1 MKFTMDTYP
10 EAIAEVISAK
20 IVKMVLETIK
30 EQDNTATLEDAKKV
44 TEDFF
49 VNRIISRIDTDRIF
63 YLKLPS
69 QLQKILPDEDDYRIV
84 QGAFND
90 AYMLGY
96 QAGLRDLQELE
107 RSIE

>member
-20 IVKMVLETIK
+20 VVKMVLEAIK
-30 EQDNTATLEDAKKV
+30 EQDNTVTLADAEKTV
-44 TEDFF
+44 EDFF
-49 VNRIISRIDTDRIF
+49 VSRIVSRIGTDRIF

-84 QGAFND
+84 QNAFND
-90 AYMLGY
+90 AYMMGY